1 MAIEWNPSRG
11 ATLGVEWEVQL
22 IDSETKLLR
31 QEAGKLLDE
40 LPVAAD
46 TGEHPRIRHELMQ
59 STLELVTGICSTVS
73 EAKDD
78 LTATI
83 TELQRMAAE
92 HGILLA
98 CAGTHPVSDWRDATM
113 APIQRYAELV
123 EQMQWLARRIQT
135 FGVHV
140 HVGIRDGRKAMPIVN
155 ALAAYLPHFL
165 AITASSPFWCGY
177 DTGLASSRSVTFGAL
192 PTAGPPHRLT
202 DWKQFEDYMDT
213 LLRAGTIRS
222 IKEVWWDIR
231 PHPDFGTVEI
241 RMSDGVPTLREVGM
255 VAALSQCLV
264 QLFDAQL
271 DRGYTLPCPSS
282 WVVRDNKWRA
292 TRYGLD
298 AIVITDEAGA
308 TAPLR
313 DELFE
318 LLAQLEPVASRLGCQ
333 DELSVV
339 SEVLEHGASYERQR
353 AVYARTGDL
362 ISVVDALVTE
372 FAEDRF
378 CTHGDGG
385 HGRIEQGNDLLAD
398 LDAFLAEHE
407 AELIEFRRDLH
418 AHPELA
424 FNEHRT
430 TRRVALR
437 LAAAGL
443 RPVILPKGTGMLV
456 DIGSEQVPYTER
468 PVVALR
474 ADMDALPMTDDK
486 DVPYRST
493 VPNVCHACGHDV
505 HTTVLLGTGLFLAEQ
520 AAAGVLPGRVR
531 LVFQPA
537 EEAAG
542 GALDVLAAGGI
553 ASVGRIFALHCDP
566 RLDAGQL
573 GVRSGA
579 ITAACDRIEVRVAGP
594 GGHTARP
601 HLTADLVYALGKIL
615 TEVPA
620 ALSRRVDPRSSL
632 SLVWGRVSAGT
643 VANAIPDEGVA
654 EGTVRCL
661 DDEAWHSAPDLLK
674 GLIDSVAQSYG
685 VNAELSYQRYV
696 PPTVNDQASAAMISA
711 AALDVLGAGSVVQT
725 PQSLGGEDFAWYL
738 ESIPGALARLGTRV
752 PGSATS
758 LDIHQPTF
766 DVDERA
772 IGVGIRVMS
781 ATAITALWDDGAIV
795 AQPLPGVTGA

>member
-11 ATLGVEWEVQL
+11 PTLGVEWEVQL

-40 LPVAAD
+40 LPVADD

-78 LTATI
+78 LAATI
-83 TELQRMAAE
+83 TELQRMTAE

-98 CAGTHPVSDWRDATM
+98 CAGTHPVSDWRDAAM
-113 APIQRYAELV
+113 APIQRYTELV
-123 EQMQWLARRIQT
+123 EQMQWLVRRIQT

-140 HVGIRDGRKAMPIVN
+140 HVGIRDGSKAIPIVN

-264 QLFDAQL
+264 QLFDSQL
-271 DRGYTLPCPSS
+271 DRGYTLPSPST

-292 TRYGLD
+292 TRFGLD

-313 DELFE
+313 DELYE
-318 LLAQLEPVASRLGCQ
+318 LLAQLEPVASRLGCL
-333 DELSVV
+333 DELSVA

-385 HGRIEQGNDLLAD
+385 HGRD
-398 LDAFLAEHE
+398 
-407 AELIEFRRDLH
+407 
-418 AHPELA
+418 
-424 FNEHRT
+424 
-430 TRRVALR
+430 
-437 LAAAGL
+437 
-443 RPVILPKGTGMLV
+443 
-456 DIGSEQVPYTER
+456 
-468 PVVALR
+468 
-474 ADMDALPMTDDK
+474 
-486 DVPYRST
+486 
-493 VPNVCHACGHDV
+493 
-505 HTTVLLGTGLFLAEQ
+505 
-520 AAAGVLPGRVR
+520 
-531 LVFQPA
+531 
-537 EEAAG
+537 
-542 GALDVLAAGGI
+542 
-553 ASVGRIFALHCDP
+553 
-566 RLDAGQL
+566 
-573 GVRSGA
+573 
-579 ITAACDRIEVRVAGP
+579 
-594 GGHTARP
+594 
-601 HLTADLVYALGKIL
+601 
-615 TEVPA
+615 
-620 ALSRRVDPRSSL
+620 
-632 SLVWGRVSAGT
+632 
-643 VANAIPDEGVA
+643 
-654 EGTVRCL
+654 
-661 DDEAWHSAPDLLK
+661 
-674 GLIDSVAQSYG
+674 
-685 VNAELSYQRYV
+685 
-696 PPTVNDQASAAMISA
+696 
-711 AALDVLGAGSVVQT
+711 
-725 PQSLGGEDFAWYL
+725 
-738 ESIPGALARLGTRV
+738 
-752 PGSATS
+752 
-758 LDIHQPTF
+758 
-766 DVDERA
+766 
-772 IGVGIRVMS
+772 
-781 ATAITALWDDGAIV
+781 
-795 AQPLPGVTGA
+795 